1 MDQRIAAIAAAPDWP
16 RIGALQDAIWREAA
30 AAALAAP
37 GPLAAQSIAALN
49 QVFDMATT
57 SRRNFRHGVPAHVL
71 RLVVAVAILSGAA
84 MGFQFGLHRHRQ
96 LGVMLLLLV
105 TWTVGLVLVVD
116 IDSPRSGS
124 VRIDPAPLVWTLES
138 WGKP

>member
-1 MDQRIAAIAAAPDWP
+1 
-16 RIGALQDAIWREAA
+16 
-30 AAALAAP
+30 
-37 GPLAAQSIAALN
+37 
-49 QVFDMATT
+49 
-57 SRRNFRHGVPAHVL
+57 
-71 RLVVAVAILSGAA
+71 
-84 MGFQFGLHRHRQ
+84 
-96 LGVMLLLLV
+96 MLLLLV